1 MKQLKNPKVSTLR
14 TEVSNFLTQWHN
26 DFILDY
32 WWRKK
37 HNVAFG
43 SIAHREMNFIDMF
56 IEYQEDIIIKRAR
69 LKNQRK
75 EEEDWLGKER
85 MENIV
90 QMSQSEIDDDYE
102 NIDFE
107 NYKVNG

>member
-43 SIAHREMNFIDMF
+43 STAHREMNFIDMF

>member
-43 SIAHREMNFIDMF
+43 STAHREMNFIDMF
-56 IEYQEDIIIKRAR
+56 IEYQEDIVIKRAR

-107 NYKVNG
+107 NYKING